1 MRGRRRRLTLQ
12 GEARPSGGST
22 EAAEDLTDNAGEEGD
37 EFGLPEGLTARWSSP
52 SEGDLGQERGCGW
65 LPGRR
70 AGLWVCTVGSM
81 GGLRGVVGLPREVCM
96 RGEGRVGCRHGAV
109 HEEVHRPVR
118 GLWCACAKAEHDS
131 HVAAVVEMGRHTA
144 AV

>member
-70 AGLWVCTVGSM
+70 AGLRVCIVGSM
-81 GGLRGVVGLPREVCM
+81 GGLLGVIGLPWKVFPEE
-96 RGEGRVGCRHGAV
+96 RGAWAAGTVLCARRCRPLHG
-109 HEEVHRPVR
+109 
-118 GLWCACAKAEHDS
+118 L
-131 HVAAVVEMGRHTA
+131 
-144 AV
+144 